1 MNQDTKIPGLVE
13 ITDTR
18 NEDGSCTISLEIEEG
33 REDEFFKAFGLT
45 PDDQAGLQAVVIR
58 AIEDYLVGKGHTLNR
73 PT

>member
-18 NEDGSCTISLEIEEG
+18 NPDGGCTITLEIEDG
-33 REDEFFKAFGLT
+33 RQDEFFKAFGLT
-45 PDDQAGLQAVVIR
+45 PDDQAGLQNLVIK
-58 AIEDYLVGKGHTLNR
+58 AIEDYLVHKGHTLNR